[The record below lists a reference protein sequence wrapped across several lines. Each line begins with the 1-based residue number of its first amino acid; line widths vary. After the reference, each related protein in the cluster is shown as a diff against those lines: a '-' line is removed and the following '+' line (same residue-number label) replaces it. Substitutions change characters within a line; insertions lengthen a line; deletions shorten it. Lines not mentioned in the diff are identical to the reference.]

1 MAGAGYRTWSASEVV
16 TAANVQTYLQDQV
29 CMVFADT
36 TARDAIT
43 PTEGM
48 ICYVKSTD
56 QVQAYNG
63 SAWTNVTS
71 VITGDVFTEDSTN
84 KRVGINES
92 SPGASLHIEGN
103 SSATDQMV
111 RIYSRT
117 GVEHDADLS
126 FALDNGT
133 GETFTIGI
141 DDSDSDKFKIS
152 DGTALGTNDRM
163 VIDSSGA
170 MTVAGGITTNITGNA
185 SGSSGSCTG
194 NAATATEA
202 TNVTASA
209 NNTTDETVYPT
220 FVDGATGT
228 QGIETDTGLTYN
240 PSTGVLTSTAFTGNL
255 TGNVTGN
262 TSGSSGSCTGNAA
275 TATEATNVT
284 ASANN
289 TTDETVYPT
298 FVDGATGTQG
308 IETDTGLTYNP
319 STGVL
324 TSTAFTGNLTGNV
337 TGNTSGSSGSCT
349 GNAATA
355 TALATART
363 IGGTSFD
370 GTAAIVPATIT
381 VADTTDTSCSVALFE
396 SATGDLAPKSDG
408 GLTYNAGTGTLT
420 ATAFAGALTGN
431 VTGNASGS
439 AGSCTGNAATAT
451 EATNV
456 TATANNT
463 TDETVYPTFV
473 DGATG
478 TQGIETDTGLTYNP
492 STGVLTST
500 AFAGNLTGNVTGN
513 ASGTAA
519 TVTGAAQSAITSV
532 GTLTGVTVSGTATIG
547 VAVGQAVDLDRKTAD
562 YTLVL
567 TDAGKVIEINRGSS
581 ENVTIPPNSSVAFP
595 IGTQIVVVRLGSG
608 AVVITEGSGVT
619 TRSDEDKNKIKSQY
633 SSCVLIKHETDEWYI
648 LGNLAA

>member
-185 SGSSGSCTG
+185 SGS
-194 NAATATEA
+194 A
-202 TNVTASA
+202 
-209 NNTTDETVYPT
+209 
-220 FVDGATGT
+220 
-228 QGIETDTGLTYN
+228 
-240 PSTGVLTSTAFTGNL
+240 
-255 TGNVTGN
+255 
-262 TSGSSGSCTGNAA
+262 GSCTGNAA

-567 TDAGKVIEINRGSS
+567 TDAGKVIEINSGSS

>member
-185 SGSSGSCTG
+185 
-194 NAATATEA
+194 
-202 TNVTASA
+202 
-209 NNTTDETVYPT
+209 
-220 FVDGATGT
+220 
-228 QGIETDTGLTYN
+228 
-240 PSTGVLTSTAFTGNL
+240 
-255 TGNVTGN
+255 
-262 TSGSSGSCTGNAA
+262 SGSSGSCTGNAA

-567 TDAGKVIEINRGSS
+567 TDAGKVIEINSGSS

-619 TRSDEDKNKIKSQY
+619 TRSDADKNKIKSQY
-633 SSCVLIKHETDEWYI
+633 SSSVLIKHETDEWYI